1 MEMVKYT
8 PFLAIFSQIGDILSF
23 LQEKK
28 QKIQRKG

>member
-8 PFLAIFSQIGDILSF
+8 PFLAIFSQIGGILSF